1 MLTPA
6 DTTHRL
12 WAEHCVTKGLSGIAP
27 EDTRLARSLLGAFP
41 SHYDTSTCLVEP
53 RAPTWGAD
61 LASSVGPATPT
72 VHQLLCVVNP
82 VTPLL
87 RWKRPGQSGA
97 GRIGCHPMLLQHPL
111 VDEPSSHAAQ
121 ATIYTVVINGQARS
135 LWPALARC
143 SPAAVAAATEAD
155 GPQDPAAVSGPVI
168 LSAPQTNQAVLIS
181 QLRAVLPARPLL
193 TGNDFFRRSA
203 RRRRSSG
210 IPWTYSGSHTA
221 TGDVR
226 RTGGVSLGGLNSK
239 TGDAAGNA
247 AAAAGGAP
255 AAAEPSSSAAG
266 PLPACLQGVELPKQ
280 VVSDL
285 QQLMEDMQS
294 GGVDIVLVPRA
305 SLTGETPCGHYIRVW
320 AVAVPLNSGGAGAA
334 EPEISITMTGTGAL
348 LSGTHTT
355 AASWARRTS
364 AGATGMSYA
373 TATQAGATTRG
384 VSVPTMRMTGDG
396 VIQDPRLRKS
406 RLGPGRPGAGGAGG
420 VGASSSMA
428 GPTPEAALARTQT
441 LLHNNTTNLLHMTLQ
456 RNRTAAT
463 SLGGA
468 FLLEEVLGAPGSSE
482 ATESEPETPTTPTA
496 ANDTQDATLGEWP
509 ASPAAPSS
517 KLGTDERVQFLDS
530 GSARPAFS
538 HSQSAS
544 RNLVSL
550 SGPQL
555 GRRGSNLLSVAGEL
569 ASGSVFVDDDGMGGI
584 SRMSSGVNPVAAVT
598 VERLMSGG
606 TDIFDDE
613 GLADQNEV
621 TTVVYVDEGCPNV
634 LEVRRET
641 RRQGN

>member
-1 MLTPA
+1 
-6 DTTHRL
+6 
-12 WAEHCVTKGLSGIAP
+12 
-27 EDTRLARSLLGAFP
+27 
-41 SHYDTSTCLVEP
+41 
-53 RAPTWGAD
+53 
-61 LASSVGPATPT
+61 
-72 VHQLLCVVNP
+72 
-82 VTPLL
+82 
-87 RWKRPGQSGA
+87 
-97 GRIGCHPMLLQHPL
+97 MLLQHPL

-121 ATIYTVVINGQARS
+121 ATIYTVVVNGQARC

-143 SPAAVAAATEAD
+143 SPAAVAAATEAG

-210 IPWTYSGSHTA
+210 VPWTYSGSHHA
-221 TGDVR
+221 TSDMR
-226 RTGGVSLGGLNSK
+226 RTGGVSLGGLNSR

-255 AAAEPSSSAAG
+255 APGEPSASAAG
-266 PLPACLQGVELPKQ
+266 PVPACLQGVELPKP

-320 AVAVPLNSGGAGAA
+320 AVAVPVSSGAAGGAA

-355 AASWARRTS
+355 AASWARRTG

-406 RLGPGRPGAGGAGG
+406 RLGPGRPRGGGGGG

-428 GPTPEAALARTQT
+428 GPSPEAALARTQT

-482 ATESEPETPTTPTA
+482 ATESDPETPATPSA
-496 ANDTQDATLGEWP
+496 ADTQDATLGEWP
-509 ASPAAPSS
+509 ASPVAPSS
-517 KLGTDERVQFLDS
+517 KLMTDERVQFLDS
-530 GSARPAFS
+530 GSARPGAS
-538 HSQSAS
+538 RDTSQSAS

-634 LEVRRET
+634 LEVRSGDKGWGGGHGHSCVCYMTDPEDG
-641 RRQGN
+641 RRSRVDQTNTKRHACIVSSMSKGDTGQWGFVTCMTAVDDLSCITWLFSCPLQPTPVRGTPYYHMA